1 MMQLAVNTQKLKD
14 MVSKSIKG
22 AGNNKLIPITQ
33 FIGITKVGNTLRL
46 TTTDAT
52 NYLYIQETI
61 DESEEEFAV
70 TVFVEQFSKIISK
83 LTSET
88 VSLAVKDNVLE
99 VHGNGTYSI
108 ELPLDENGEI
118 IKFPDP
124 IANIKKADSKGSVSL
139 ADIKVILDSVK
150 PSLATDMSNSAIVNY
165 FIGDTAL
172 ATDSYK
178 IASFNKK
185 VFDGEY
191 LIAPELLD
199 LFSVVS
205 TDKINYKI
213 VKDSI
218 VFEAGDVTIYGKLM
232 NEEYPV
238 DVLEKLLSEK
248 FPSVCKINKQDFLNL
263 LDRISI
269 FVSKYDDKAIRLY
282 FEKDGITV
290 SNKNR
295 SSNEKIEYKDSKKHK
310 DFDCVIDV
318 EFLTTQ
324 IKAYASDVIEM
335 HYGKENSI
343 KLVDGN
349 ITQIVALNEK

>member
-22 AGNNKLIPITQ
+22 ASNNKLIPITQ
-33 FIGITKVGNTLRL
+33 FIGIMKVGNTLRL

-52 NYLYIQETI
+52 NYLYIQDTI

-70 TVFVEQFSKIISK
+70 TVFAEQFSKIISK
-83 LTSET
+83 LTSEN
-88 VSLAVKDNVLE
+88 VSLVIKDNVLE

-150 PSLATDMSNSAIVNY
+150 PSLSTDTNSEIVNY

-185 VFDGEY
+185 LLDGEY

-213 VKDSI
+213 VGDSI

-282 FEKDGITV
+282 FEKDGIIV

>member
-1 MMQLAVNTQKLKD
+1 MMQLVVNTQKLKD

-22 AGNNKLIPITQ
+22 ASNNKLIPITQ
-33 FIGITKVGNTLRL
+33 FIGIVKVANTLRL

-52 NYLYIQETI
+52 NYLYVQDTI

-70 TVFVEQFSKIISK
+70 TVFAEQFSKIISK
-83 LTSET
+83 LTSEN
-88 VSLAVKDNVLE
+88 VSFVVKDNVLE

-150 PSLATDMSNSAIVNY
+150 PSLSTDTNSDIANY

-185 VFDGEY
+185 LFDGEY

-213 VKDSI
+213 VGDSI

-282 FEKDGITV
+282 FEKDGIIV

>member
-1 MMQLAVNTQKLKD
+1 MMQLVVNTQKLKD

-33 FIGITKVGNTLRL
+33 FIGITKVDNTLRL

-52 NYLYIQETI
+52 NYLYVQDTI

-83 LTSET
+83 LTSEN
-88 VSLAVKDNVLE
+88 VSLVVKDNVLE

-150 PSLATDMSNSAIVNY
+150 PSLSTDTNSDIVNY

-185 VFDGEY
+185 LLDGEY

-213 VKDSI
+213 VGDSI